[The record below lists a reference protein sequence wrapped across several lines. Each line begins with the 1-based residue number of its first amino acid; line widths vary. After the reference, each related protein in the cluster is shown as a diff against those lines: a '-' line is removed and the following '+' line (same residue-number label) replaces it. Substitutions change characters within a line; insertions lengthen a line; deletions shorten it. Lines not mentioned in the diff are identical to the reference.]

1 MSLIFQALR
10 QTEQHGAAAPVA
22 AGTMPPGD
30 RAHASAAPASVPA
43 PAPSQARG
51 WWWLVML
58 GGLVAAGVWLA
69 VGMTSKPQQVSAM
82 PDAAVSAKEMAKPV
96 DASKPASEV
105 AQPQVEAPLPT
116 ALRKPVPV
124 VAAREASAA
133 ASSAVTLAAKAAPAP
148 VDKKVEPQPVATT
161 GGLPAPAAERLI
173 PAQPPTTEPAP
184 VQAEPVRTETAVAPR
199 PVQPAP
205 VVKPVST
212 EPAEN
217 MAVVFD
223 RFNRALAEQDHG
235 QARTHLDTIQA
246 NLPPTSLARWRAEAW
261 FAQQTGDLDR
271 ARETYLGLLD
281 KLPGDENATLNLV
294 TIEHRLQHP
303 ERARVVL
310 ERSLRHNPDAVAL
323 RAAMERLNQS
333 GVVR

>member
-1 MSLIFQALR
+1 MSLIYQALR
-10 QTEQHGAAAPVA
+10 QTEQHGAAVPVA
-22 AGTMPPGD
+22 AGTVPPSNH
-30 RAHASAAPASVPA
+30 AHASAAPASESA
-43 PAPSQARG
+43 PAPSHSRA
-51 WWWLVML
+51 WWWLMML

-69 VGMTSKPQQVSAM
+69 VGKTSKPRQDSTVAV
-82 PDAAVSAKEMAKPV
+82 AAVSAKEIAKPV
-96 DASKPASEV
+96 EVAKPVSEV
-105 AQPQVEAPLPT
+105 VRSQVEAPLPT

-124 VAAREASAA
+124 VTEREAPVV
-133 ASSAVTLAAKAAPAP
+133 ASSAATVAVKASPAP
-148 VDKKVEPQPVATT
+148 VDKKVVAKPVAST
-161 GGLPAPAAERLI
+161 GDLPAPAERRVQ
-173 PAQPPTTEPAP
+173 AQPPITKPTP
-184 VQAEPVRTETAVAPR
+184 VQAEPVRTETAAAPR

-310 ERSLRHNPDAVAL
+310 ERSLRHNPDSVAL
-323 RAAMERLNQS
+323 RAAVERLNQS
-333 GVVR
+333 GVAR